1 MKNLLFLIFLFQS
14 IALNSQKVY
23 ASGQNNSKQ
32 EKPSVPEI
40 AHKNATK
47 VKLTP
52 IVFAG
57 NRYVVEADGLEIS
70 DGKAAMADFLE
81 RGLPFTAVFGGND
94 NLALGAIAAL
104 KERGLDVPR
113 EVSVVGFDGIDA
125 ALHSHPPLATMK
137 VSRQRLAE
145 QAVARIVSACAGTV
159 PTNMTGRL
167 SSKWI
172 EGSTLAAAKG
182 PL

>member
-1 MKNLLFLIFLFQS
+1 M
-14 IALNSQKVY
+14 
-23 ASGQNNSKQ
+23 
-32 EKPSVPEI
+32 
-40 AHKNATK
+40 
-47 VKLTP
+47 
-52 IVFAG
+52 
-57 NRYVVEADGLEIS
+57 EADGLESS